1 MRACF
6 SGSAL
11 EAFDVQIYSFVIP
24 ALAAAWGM
32 TKAQASY
39 WSTVALFPRT
49 GRCADGH
56 AERPD
61 RLLGR
66 ARRPHAAMQLALI
79 DPEGRLLG
87 NHRKLMRTAGE
98 WLIRGCGEGS
108 TLPARDAPFRRLGA
122 IIRQENLGHVR
133 L

>member
-1 MRACF
+1 
-6 SGSAL
+6 
-11 EAFDVQIYSFVIP
+11 
-24 ALAAAWGM
+24 M

-49 GRCADGH
+49 GRWADGH

-87 NHRKLMRTAGE
+87 NRRKLMRTAGGGRMVDSGLRRRLHAPVTRCAIRTPRRRHSPGKLGLSTT
-98 WLIRGCGEGS
+98 LIS
-108 TLPARDAPFRRLGA
+108 TVFRR
-122 IIRQENLGHVR
+122 Q
-133 L
+133 